1 MKPPPDNWR
10 APLAELRK
18 ALLRLHKTLLD
29 AERLSYEIEHGPIK
43 SNGDYLQL
51 LINNERFTWLQPY
64 TNLIVTI
71 DETEESK
78 EPVSAE
84 AVEALWS
91 RARQLTDESTMH
103 DSLAKLL
110 TDTAE
115 VQTAVAEVVRLQNQH
130 TAN

>member
-1 MKPPPDNWR
+1 MTPPPNTWR
-10 APLAELRK
+10 APLLELR
-18 ALLRLHKTLLD
+18 ASLYRLHKTLLD

-51 LINNERFTWLQPY
+51 LIHNERFTWLQPY
-64 TNLIVTI
+64 TKLVVNI

-84 AVEALWS
+84 AVDALWE
-91 RARQLTDESTMH
+91 RAKVLTAESTMH

-110 TDTAE
+110 THSAE
-115 VQTAVAEVVRLQNQH
+115 VKVAVAEVVRLQSRRS
-130 TAN
+130 AP